1 MSKKD
6 NREEHDIIE
15 VPLAGDPG
23 TGSHYRAKG
32 KVWVE
37 KDGEVY
43 MGWGRVELL
52 EQIDKLGSI
61 AAAARQ
67 MKMGYRNAWLEVEDM
82 NRLAPR
88 PLVIKML
95 GGAGGGQAIL
105 TAEGQKIINEYKD
118 LRARF
123 QEFLSGLENKNMS

>member
-1 MSKKD
+1 MKKK
-6 NREEHDIIE
+6 EKDIIE
-15 VPLAGDPG
+15 AEDKRGDSSEPVYK
-23 TGSHYRAKG
+23 TKG
-32 KVWVE
+32 KIWVE
-37 KDGEVY
+37 KGGKAY

-67 MKMGYRNAWLEVEDM
+67 MKMGYRNAWLEVEEM

-88 PLVIKML
+88 PLIVKIL

-105 TAEGQKIINEYKD
+105 TAEGQKIINEYKE
-118 LRARF
+118 LIVRF
-123 QEFLSGLENKNMS
+123 QEFLLRLG

>member
-1 MSKKD
+1 MRKKTNKD
-6 NREEHDIIE
+6 NDIID
-15 VPLAGDPG
+15 VSLKGDSASESP
-23 TGSHYRAKG
+23 YKAKG

-61 AAAARQ
+61 AAAARK
-67 MKMGYRNAWLEVEDM
+67 MGMGYRNAWLEVEEM
-82 NRLAPR
+82 NRLSPK

-105 TAEGQKIINEYKD
+105 TAEGQKIINEYKE

-123 QEFLSGLENKNMS
+123 LEFLERFG

>member
-1 MSKKD
+1 MRKKVNKD
-6 NREEHDIIE
+6 NDIIE
-15 VPLAGDPG
+15 VPLKSDPNAAA
-23 TGSHYRAKG
+23 TYKAKG

-37 KDGEVY
+37 KDGQVY

-52 EQIDKLGSI
+52 EKIDQLGSI
-61 AAAARQ
+61 AAAARK
-67 MKMGYRNAWLEVEDM
+67 MGMGYRNAWLEVDDM
-82 NRLAPR
+82 NRLAPK

-105 TAEGQKIINEYKD
+105 TAEGQKIINEYKE

-123 QEFLSGLENKNMS
+123 QEFLEKFG

>member
-1 MSKKD
+1 MRKKANKD
-6 NREEHDIIE
+6 QDIIE
-15 VPLAGDPG
+15 VPLK
-23 TGSHYRAKG
+23 GSSPTESPYKAKG

-37 KDGEVY
+37 KNGEVY

-61 AAAARQ
+61 AAAARK
-67 MKMGYRNAWLEVEDM
+67 MGMGYRNAWLEVDDM
-82 NRLAPR
+82 NRLAPK

-105 TAEGQKIINEYKD
+105 TAEGQKIINEYKE

-123 QEFLSGLENKNMS
+123 QDFLEKFG

>member
-1 MSKKD
+1 MRKKASKD
-6 NREEHDIIE
+6 NDIVE
-15 VPLAGDPG
+15 VELKGA
-23 TGSHYRAKG
+23 TGAESTYKAKG

-37 KDGEVY
+37 KGGEVY

-61 AAAARQ
+61 AAAARK
-67 MKMGYRNAWLEVEDM
+67 MGMGYRNAWLEVEKM
-82 NRLAPR
+82 NRLAPK
-88 PLVIKML
+88 PLVIKVL

-105 TAEGQKIINEYKD
+105 TAEGQKIINEYKE

-123 QEFLSGLENKNMS
+123 QEFLERFG

>member
-1 MSKKD
+1 MRKKA
-6 NREEHDIIE
+6 NKYNDIIE
-15 VPLAGDPG
+15 VELKGD
-23 TGSHYRAKG
+23 GSSESLYKAKG

-37 KDGEVY
+37 KGGEPY

-52 EQIDKLGSI
+52 EEIDRLGSI
-61 AAAARQ
+61 AAAARK
-67 MKMGYRNAWLEVEDM
+67 MGMGYRNAWLEVEEM
-82 NRLAPR
+82 NRLAPK

-105 TAEGQKIINEYKD
+105 TAEGQKIINEYKE

-123 QEFLSGLENKNMS
+123 QEFLENFG

>member
-1 MSKKD
+1 MRKKINKD
-6 NREEHDIIE
+6 NDIVE
-15 VPLAGDPG
+15 VELK
-23 TGSHYRAKG
+23 GSSSSEPSYKARG

-37 KDGEVY
+37 KGGEVY

-61 AAAARQ
+61 AAAARK
-67 MKMGYRNAWLEVEDM
+67 MGMGYRNAWLEVEDM
-82 NRLAPR
+82 NRLAPK

-105 TAEGQKIINEYKD
+105 TAEGQKIINEYKE
-118 LRARF
+118 LRAHF
-123 QEFLSGLENKNMS
+123 QEFLEKFG

>member
-1 MSKKD
+1 MRKKSKD
-6 NREEHDIIE
+6 NDIIE
-15 VPLAGDPG
+15 VSLRGDLTTESP
-23 TGSHYRAKG
+23 YKAKG

-52 EQIDKLGSI
+52 EQIDNLGSI
-61 AAAARQ
+61 AAAARK
-67 MKMGYRNAWLEVEDM
+67 MGMGYRNAWLEVEEM
-82 NRLAPR
+82 NRLAPK

-105 TAEGQKIINEYKD
+105 TAEGQKIINEYKE

-123 QEFLSGLENKNMS
+123 LEFLERFG

>member
-1 MSKKD
+1 MRKKSNKD
-6 NREEHDIIE
+6 KDIIE
-15 VPLAGDPG
+15 VPLKGDS
-23 TGSHYRAKG
+23 TAASTYKAKG

-37 KDGEVY
+37 KDGQVY

-52 EQIDKLGSI
+52 EQIDQLGSI
-61 AAAARQ
+61 AAAARK
-67 MKMGYRNAWLEVEDM
+67 MGMGYRNAWLEVDDM
-82 NRLAPR
+82 NRLAPK

-105 TAEGQKIINEYKD
+105 TAEGQKIINEYKE

-123 QEFLSGLENKNMS
+123 QEFLEKFG

>member
-1 MSKKD
+1 MRKKANKD
-6 NREEHDIIE
+6 KDIIE
-15 VPLAGDPG
+15 VPLNGDSSAEP
-23 TGSHYRAKG
+23 TYKAKG

-37 KDGEVY
+37 KGGEVY

-61 AAAARQ
+61 AAAARK
-67 MKMGYRNAWLEVEDM
+67 MGMGYRNAWLEVEDM
-82 NRLAPR
+82 NRLAPK

-105 TAEGQKIINEYKD
+105 TAEGQKIINEYKE
-118 LRARF
+118 LRTRF
-123 QEFLSGLENKNMS
+123 QEFLENFR

>member
-1 MSKKD
+1 MRKKTNKD
-6 NREEHDIIE
+6 NDIID
-15 VPLAGDPG
+15 VSLKGDSVSESP
-23 TGSHYRAKG
+23 YNAKG

-61 AAAARQ
+61 AAAARK
-67 MKMGYRNAWLEVEDM
+67 MGMGYRNAWLEVEEM
-82 NRLAPR
+82 NRLAPK

-105 TAEGQKIINEYKD
+105 TAEGQKIINEYKE

-123 QEFLSGLENKNMS
+123 LEFLERFG

>member
-1 MSKKD
+1 MRKQTNKD
-6 NREEHDIIE
+6 NDIIE
-15 VPLAGDPG
+15 VSLKGDSVSESP
-23 TGSHYRAKG
+23 YKAKG

-61 AAAARQ
+61 AAAARK
-67 MKMGYRNAWLEVEDM
+67 MGMGYRNAWLEVEEM
-82 NRLAPR
+82 NRLAPK

-105 TAEGQKIINEYKD
+105 TAEGQKIINEYKE

-123 QEFLSGLENKNMS
+123 LEFLERFG